1 MRSLALPGKVSS
13 QWPAACPRFPQLTWK
28 AQGLSR
34 GTMCRSLTFLFCV
47 FFAATLQGLPPAM
60 SSPEAFMTEIANKKW
75 ECSYTA
81 YPELRFLGDKIEAL
95 SAGKMEVLRS

>member
-1 MRSLALPGKVSS
+1 
-13 QWPAACPRFPQLTWK
+13 
-28 AQGLSR
+28 
-34 GTMCRSLTFLFCV
+34 
-47 FFAATLQGLPPAM
+47 M